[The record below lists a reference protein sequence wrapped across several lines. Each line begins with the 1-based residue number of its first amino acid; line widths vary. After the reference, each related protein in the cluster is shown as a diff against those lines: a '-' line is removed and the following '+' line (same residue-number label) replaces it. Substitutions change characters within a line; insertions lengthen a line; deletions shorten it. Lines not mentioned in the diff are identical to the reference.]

1 MAFPKTDTELV
12 AAGYKH
18 EGTSKCTGPNCG
30 KEIEWWRTPKG
41 KRIPL
46 DPGTME
52 PHWANCIDA
61 EIFR

>member
-1 MAFPKTDTELV
+1 MPFPTTDTDLI
-12 AAGYKH
+12 AKGYTL
-18 EGTSKCTGPNCG
+18 EGRAKCKGPNCG

-52 PHWANCIDA
+52 PHWATCPDA
-61 EIFR
+61 QVFR